1 MDPSLPE
8 LPTKSP
14 DGIPPRH
21 WLSWRA
27 ALFGGAVAIAA
38 SAFFG
43 TLVANVT
50 LWYLTLRG
58 LPLQEAYSALFESTE
73 QIVIGQAVGF
83 LCNAGGGY
91 AAASMASRRVVL
103 HSMLAGAAS
112 LVFVAVAYATP
123 TAGSH
128 PMWMVVW
135 NFLLPLP
142 AAILGGFLRARR
154 A

>member
-1 MDPSLPE
+1 M
-8 LPTKSP
+8 
-14 DGIPPRH
+14 
-21 WLSWRA
+21 
-27 ALFGGAVAIAA
+27 AIAA

-50 LWYLTLRG
+50 LWYLTFRG

-83 LCNAGGGY
+83 LCNAAGGY
-91 AAASMASRRVVL
+91 AAVSMASTRPVL
-103 HSMLAGAAS
+103 HSGVAGVLSLA
-112 LVFVAVAYATP
+112 FVAVAYATP

-128 PMWMVVW
+128 PMWMVLW
-135 NFLLPLP
+135 NFLIPLP
-142 AAILGGFLRARR
+142 AAIVGGYLRARR